1 MPSCAVWRRYL
12 RRRWCKGERAL
23 WGKDITMVTF
33 FPKVGG
39 WRYSGEFKK
48 TSGVPMGSHGGNRGE
63 LSGGPEIE
71 VWSDT
76 EYCGE

>member
-1 MPSCAVWRRYL
+1 
-12 RRRWCKGERAL
+12 
-23 WGKDITMVTF
+23 MVTF

-48 TSGVPMGSHGGNRGE
+48 TSDVLMGSHGGNKGE
-63 LSGGPEIE
+63 LPGGPEIE